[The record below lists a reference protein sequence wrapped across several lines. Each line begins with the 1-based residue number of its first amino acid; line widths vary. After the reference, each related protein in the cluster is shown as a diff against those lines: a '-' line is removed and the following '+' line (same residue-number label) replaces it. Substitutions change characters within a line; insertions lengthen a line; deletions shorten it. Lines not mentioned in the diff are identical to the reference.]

1 MELTGEIAIPA
12 SRERVWAALNDP
24 EVLRACIPG
33 CEEVVDE
40 SPDVRKAR
48 VLVKVGPVRAR
59 FSGRVTVSEATPPQR
74 CVMGFEGSGGAA
86 GIASGSSQVELHEE
100 GPDTRLTYTVK
111 AAVGGKLGQVG
122 GRMIEASARQLADQF
137 FAALRLQLAPAE
149 VATPAETDAGVVV
162 AANAAR
168 RLVLSESEPQVAAP
182 PIASARVLA
191 DAHHQPARSAL
202 ASVPALATEAPRVL
216 WFLLGAASTGF
227 GVWLARVL
235 A

>member
-40 SPDVRKAR
+40 SPNVRKAR

-137 FAALRLQLAPAE
+137 FAALRLQLAPAQ
-149 VATPAETDAGVVV
+149 PAAELDRG
-162 AANAAR
+162 
-168 RLVLSESEPQVAAP
+168 LVLSESEPRLAAP
-182 PIASARVLA
+182 ASAPALGFA
-191 DAHHQPARSAL
+191 DAGHHPARSAL

>member
-1 MELTGEIAIPA
+1 MELSGHIAIPA
-12 SRERVWAALNDP
+12 PRERVWAALNDRA
-24 EVLRACIPG
+24 VLQACIPG

-40 SPDVRKAR
+40 SANVRKAR

-59 FSGRVTVSEATPPQR
+59 FSGRVTVSEAAPPQS

-86 GIASGSSQVELHEE
+86 GIASGSSRVELHED
-100 GPDTRLTYTVK
+100 GDHTRLSYTVK

-122 GRMIEASARQLADQF
+122 GRMIDASAKQLADQF
-137 FAALRLQLAPAE
+137 FDALRAHLAPAPAQP
-149 VATPAETDAGVVV
+149 VATEQAGTGTAVEPAAPAELQRVTPSAASTSVVPV
-162 AANAAR
+162 AAAT
-168 RLVLSESEPQVAAP
+168 SES
-182 PIASARVLA
+182 
-191 DAHHQPARSAL
+191 
-202 ASVPALATEAPRVL
+202 TRVL